1 MKFSGLNR
9 CVNPNGIP
17 AVRWFVVSN
26 YPECRDKHT

>member
-1 MKFSGLNR
+1 MKRFGLNR

-17 AVRWFVVSN
+17 AVRGFVVSY